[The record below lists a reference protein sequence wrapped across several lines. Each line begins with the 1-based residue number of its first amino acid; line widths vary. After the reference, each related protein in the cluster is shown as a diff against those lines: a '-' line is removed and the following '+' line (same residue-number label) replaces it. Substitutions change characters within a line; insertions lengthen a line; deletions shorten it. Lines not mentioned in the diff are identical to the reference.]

1 MRDLES
7 ENPQT
12 ESRIEV
18 ARGWGDRNG
27 DLVFHED
34 RVCVRVDGKV
44 LEMMVGIHDIVKVL
58 HATELCI

>member
-1 MRDLES
+1 MRDLKS

-34 RVCVRVDGKV
+34 RVEFGKV
-44 LEMMVGIHDIVKVL
+44 RKFWR
-58 HATELCI
+58 